1 VKKLT
6 IKFLNIEES
15 PICSNFKV
23 ITPDEKLESSW
34 SSSKIGRH
42 HTKEMMT
49 SVHFDY
55 IHRPTKRIPTISFLS
70 KMEDIMNSS
79 IQICIWKDNR
89 IISDNEKIRTVITKN
104 QSTGVQV
111 EDVDVTFENS
121 EDSKSESSESA
132 YISAFDS
139 NNDRSS
145 DETPVHEHMSE
156 EISTPDYS
164 DEYESQSQSEPS
176 TNTNQSIIRNNRH
189 QLLGE

>member
-1 VKKLT
+1 
-6 IKFLNIEES
+6 
-15 PICSNFKV
+15 
-23 ITPDEKLESSW
+23 
-34 SSSKIGRH
+34 
-42 HTKEMMT
+42 MMT

-55 IHRPTKRIPTISFLS
+55 MHKPTKRIPKIEFLS

-111 EDVDVTFENS
+111 EDVDVTLEKS

-139 NNDRSS
+139 HNDQSS

-164 DEYESQSQSEPS
+164 DEYESQSEPS